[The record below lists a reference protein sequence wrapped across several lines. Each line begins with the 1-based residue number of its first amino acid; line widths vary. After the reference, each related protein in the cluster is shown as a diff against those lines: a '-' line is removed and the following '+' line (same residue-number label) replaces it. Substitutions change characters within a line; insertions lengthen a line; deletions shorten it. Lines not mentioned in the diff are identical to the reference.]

1 MQGGMSLRLAVDS
14 DRDFLRSLFASTR
27 EQELAFLPPDAIT
40 REFFISSQFDA
51 QREAYRHAFPGA
63 DHRIIEIETVAAGRF
78 YVDRSPGTLHVI
90 DISLLPEYRNRG
102 IGSALLQAL
111 AAEAVEAGATLS
123 LNVAM
128 SNPAQRLYQRLGFRA
143 VSSDGVYAFLV
154 AGGPGRPPR
163 AGDISTHRP

>member
-1 MQGGMSLRLAVDS
+1 MPVGVSLRPAVDS
-14 DRDFLRSLFASTR
+14 DRDFLRGLFASTR
-27 EQELAFLPPDAIT
+27 EQELAFLPPDAAI

-51 QREAYRHAFPGA
+51 QRAAYRHAFPRA
-63 DHRIIEIETVAAGRF
+63 DNRIIEIETVAAGRL
-78 YVDRSPGTLHVI
+78 YVDRSPDALHVV

-111 AAEAVEAGATLS
+111 AAEAAEAGATLS

-128 SNPAQRLYQRLGFRA
+128 ANPAQRLYRRLGFRT

-154 AGGPGRPPR
+154 AGGLASRLER
-163 AGDISTHRP
+163 AI